1 MIARKTKTIQRQ
13 LTRIIL
19 LVSSASL
26 LLVAVV
32 FGFVHTLRMWKS
44 LVSQTQ
50 SIAVIVGENA
60 RASLDFDSPGD
71 ARSVLASLS
80 ALRDLREA
88 VIYDKSSA
96 VFATYLRDATDT
108 AKWPSQPDVG
118 HKLVESELVMFIPI
132 FHEDDRLGTVYIRRE
147 CSEIREQLSYY
158 AVFGTCLMLVVLVI
172 AYYFARMLQGPIT
185 EPILELAKA
194 TSIVADTKN
203 FSIRVPKKA
212 DNEIGVLFDGFNGM
226 LSELETRDREL
237 EKSRCEL
244 ESRVESR
251 TDELKAS
258 ESRYRMLF
266 ESNPLPMWVY
276 DIETHRFLAV
286 NEAAVTHYGYTRSD
300 FLSMTV
306 DDARTE
312 EDSVTHYRM
321 NGSVIQVETIGHAL
335 IFENR
340 PARLVSV
347 NDITARKKA
356 EGALQAANEKLLDAS
371 RRAGMA
377 EVATGVLHNVGN
389 VLNSVNVAATIIA
402 ERTQGLRVE
411 SLSRAAT
418 LISEKGETPDFFASV
433 QGKAV
438 PGFLRKLADHFGT
451 QRDFLCDEILSL
463 TRNVE
468 HIKQIVSMQQS
479 YATTAGVIGPVE
491 VSDLITES
499 LKLVSGSLSRQ
510 NIEVTRDF
518 REMMTIQ
525 TDRHRVLQ
533 IIVNLLRN
541 AAQAMRSATTE
552 RRITIAVSRLDE
564 NVRISI
570 ADTGCGIS
578 EEHLLRIFHHGFT
591 TKHDGHGF
599 GLHSGAL
606 AAKELGGTLKVES
619 AGLGKGAKF
628 TLEIPINSPSIHT
641 SNI

>member
-1 MIARKTKTIQRQ
+1 MIARKSKTIQRQ
-13 LTRIIL
+13 LTKIIL
-19 LVSSASL
+19 VVCSASL
-26 LLVAVV
+26 LLMTAVFAVV
-32 FGFVHTLRMWKS
+32 HTFRMWKS

-50 SIAVIVGENA
+50 TISKIVGENA
-60 RASLDFDSPGD
+60 RASLVFESASD
-71 ARSVLASLS
+71 ARVVLASL
-80 ALRDLREA
+80 AAQRDIREA
-88 VIYDKSSA
+88 VIYDKTGA
-96 VFATYLRDATDT
+96 VFASYLREVTDKP
-108 AKWPSQPDVG
+108 KWPSAPDQG
-118 HKLVESELVMFIPI
+118 HRLADAELAMFEPI
-132 FHEDDRLGTVYIRRE
+132 IYDDQNLGTVYIRRE
-147 CSEIREQLSYY
+147 CTEIREQLTFY
-158 AVFGTCLMLVVLVI
+158 AGFGVALVLGVLGL
-172 AYYFARMLQGPIT
+172 AYYLARILQGPIT
-185 EPILELAKA
+185 KPILELARAA
-194 TSIVADTKN
+194 TEVADTKN
-203 FSIRVPKKA
+203 FSIRVPKQA
-212 DNEIGVLFDGFNGM
+212 DNEIGILFDGFNGM
-226 LSELETRDREL
+226 LTELETRDREL
-237 EKSRCEL
+237 EKYRSEL
-244 ESRVESR
+244 ESRVEAR
-251 TDELKAS
+251 TNELKAS

-276 DIETHRFLAV
+276 DIDTHRFLAV
-286 NEAAVTHYGYTRSD
+286 NESAVNHYGYTRTD

-312 EDSVTHYRM
+312 EDSATHYRM

-356 EGALQAANEKLLDAS
+356 EGALSAANEKLLDAS

-418 LISEKGETPDFFASV
+418 LISEKGGFPEFFATE
-433 QGKAV
+433 QGRAV

-479 YATTAGVIGPVE
+479 YATTAGVMAPVE
-491 VSDLITES
+491 VSELIADA
-499 LKLVSGSLSRQ
+499 LKLVTGSLARQ

-518 REMMTIQ
+518 REMMTLQ

-533 IIVNLLRN
+533 ILVNLLKN
-541 AAQAMRSATTE
+541 SAQAMRDVQTE
-552 RRITIAVSRLDE
+552 KRITITVTGDSKRA
-564 NVRISI
+564 RISVS
-570 ADTGCGIS
+570 DTGCGIM
-578 EEHLLRIFHHGFT
+578 EGDITRIFNHGFT
-591 TKHDGHGF
+591 TKQDGHGF

-606 AAKELGGTLKVES
+606 AAKELGGTLSAES
-619 AGLGKGAKF
+619 GGLGEGAKF
-628 TLEIPINSPSIHT
+628 TLEIPIDPTPEIQLPL
-641 SNI
+641 